1 MGEGERETER
11 EKGREVRKQGSNIFK
26 LSFTKCFFI
35 QQLTS
40 QLQQRAEED
49 DGEREMKMD
58 AEAEKE
64 QQAR

>member
-1 MGEGERETER
+1 MGEGQRETER